1 MRSLAELPDPTH
13 TAVSV
18 ITGPKVC
25 VRTPRWWPIVRGK
38 LKSDPQVTLGVVEQ
52 AKALG
57 VPALWLQ
64 PGTHD
69 ENVVKYIEENGL
81 SDKVIYDGPCVLVE
95 GPALLSSL

>member
-1 MRSLAELPDPTH
+1 M
-13 TAVSV
+13 
-18 ITGPKVC
+18 
-25 VRTPRWWPIVRGK
+25 IVRGE
-38 LKSDPQVTLGVVEQ
+38 LNSDPQVTLGVVEQ

-69 ENVVKYIEENGL
+69 ENVIKYIEEHGL

-95 GPALLSSL
+95 GPALLGSL